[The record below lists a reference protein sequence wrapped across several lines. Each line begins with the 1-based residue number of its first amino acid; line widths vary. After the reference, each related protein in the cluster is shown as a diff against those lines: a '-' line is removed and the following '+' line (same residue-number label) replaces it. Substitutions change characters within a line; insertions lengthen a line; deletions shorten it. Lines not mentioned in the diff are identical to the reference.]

1 MTILFEITD
10 KSRRKI
16 HLSEKKWKHIRK
28 KHPEVEELEQ
38 IKKTIQNPDKI
49 TSYGLDE
56 TIHYYYKF
64 YKHRNQPLNYLL
76 VIVKY
81 LNNSGYIISSYFETH
96 IK

>member
-1 MTILFEITD
+1 MKTIFEITD
-10 KSRRKI
+10 NTNRKI
-16 HLSEKKWKHIRK
+16 HLSNERWKHIRK
-28 KHPEVEELEQ
+28 KHPEVGEIEK
-38 IKKTIQNPDKI
+38 IKETIQNPDKT

-64 YKHRNQPLNYLL
+64 YKHKKPFQRYLL

-81 LNNSGYIISSYFETH
+81 LNNHGYVISSYFETY